1 MAIIWVIPPD
11 LTVLGSFAYSD
22 EDFARAAE
30 LVNSGWARL
39 EERWVDVRPLSSGQ
53 ETFMRLAEGG
63 EEYPKV
69 ILAP

>member
-1 MAIIWVIPPD
+1 
-11 LTVLGSFAYSD
+11 VLGSFAYSD